1 MNRNNSTNNKTNSN
15 GSKRRRY
22 GIKEENLK
30 GVQLRQ
36 SQKKYTNT
44 ILENQ
49 ITFCTGPA
57 GTSKTFTACYAALLL
72 LAKKQISQIVLCK
85 PIQEAGES

>member
-1 MNRNNSTNNKTNSN
+1 MSKNNSNNKSSS
-15 GSKRRRY
+15 GSTGQRRRY
-22 GIKEENLK
+22 GIKEAELK

-57 GTSKTFTACYAALLL
+57 GT
-72 LAKKQISQIVLCK
+72 
-85 PIQEAGES
+85 